1 MKRSVFESFFVRL
14 VILVLVFIRSLR
26 FITSYFV
33 VVRSFSEVLI
43 LVFLNYLCF
52 LVLVLV
58 LVQKISLV
66 RTI

>member
-1 MKRSVFESFFVRL
+1 MKRLVFVRL
-14 VILVLVFIRSLR
+14 VILVLVFIRCLR

-58 LVQKISLV
+58 LVQKISLL